1 MLAEDVGFNVSPES
15 WFTKYDTLGRS
26 GSFVTDRQAITD
38 VLGDFTPGLQSTSPR
53 VTSSLEGALGLEPKS
68 LANGFRISEVRGIS
82 GMNPRSPLTGN
93 PYFQGPGQ
101 GLPGGG
107 PEIVVDP
114 LPTGR

>member
-1 MLAEDVGFNVSPES
+1 LES
-15 WFTKYDTLGRS
+15 
-26 GSFVTDRQAITD
+26 
-38 VLGDFTPGLQSTSPR
+38 
-53 VTSSLEGALGLEPKS
+53 ALGLEPSS

-93 PYFQGPGQ
+93 PYFQGPGK